1 MIFLITSGPEFFM
14 GIPSEQVCF
23 QEISLSHLNEYTFL
37 RGNFAK
43 TRSLAVVNVDNN
55 VIRMDGRMDDAI
67 LRHFQHRGDESILT
81 KGYVQW
87 NPVYV

>member
-14 GIPSEQVCF
+14 GIPSKQVCF
-23 QEISLSHLNEYTFL
+23 QEISLSHLND
-37 RGNFAK
+37 GW
-43 TRSLAVVNVDNN
+43 
-55 VIRMDGRMDDAI
+55 MDGFMDDAI